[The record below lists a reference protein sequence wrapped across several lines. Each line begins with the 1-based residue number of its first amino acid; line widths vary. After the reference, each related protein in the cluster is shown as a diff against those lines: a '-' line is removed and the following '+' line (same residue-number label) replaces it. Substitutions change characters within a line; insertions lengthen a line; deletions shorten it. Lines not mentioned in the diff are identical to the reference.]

1 MKEITMPGIPV
12 RLSGKLTLGGISMLL
27 LITLIVYLAISLRGQ
42 PRVIEASNSLIQQTG
57 ENIVGQL
64 NQQLIRIEGEVVSM
78 ARLAEVLPHQDDL
91 FKSVLP
97 QIIDSKGDKSIAGG
111 GIWPEPNA
119 FTEGV
124 ARRSFFWSRGANG
137 TLDYSDGYND
147 PAGAGY
153 HNESWYT
160 STKAASRSKCNW
172 SEVYQ
177 DPVSNVNMVTCSVP
191 YSAGDR
197 FAGVATFDVLLD
209 NLSGFMAKN
218 GNLTGGYAFAL
229 DQSGNVLYF
238 PGSKNKTLKKFS
250 ALADEQK
257 WLAPVVKG
265 LATAAHQPGTTTLNN
280 LQDDY
285 LHTRAQVTLF
295 KMPDTGWVI
304 GLVTPE
310 ANVTALARNIMQ
322 DIFVVLIPA
331 LLVLLAGAWLFA
343 RGLTTR
349 LESTRAALDEIANG
363 DGDLTRR
370 LDASGKDEIAEIA
383 VSFNQFV
390 DKIAGVITNVQ
401 ASGINVAA
409 NATFLAEGNQALS
422 AKIGD
427 QAAALE
433 QSAAAMEQLNATVQ
447 QNAENTRLAD
457 AFTEQTAQ
465 IARSSSEVMHKVIDT
480 MATIKTSSSRVGE
493 ILSVIDG
500 IAFQTNILALNAAVE
515 AARAGEQGRGFAVVA
530 AEVRALAQR
539 SANAAQEIKTLI
551 SQSDTTVLAGS
562 KLVEG
567 AGEQLEGLVNDVLK
581 VKQVV
586 GEIRVAGDEQ
596 SKGIG
601 EVTLAVSQMERSI
614 QQNLLLV
621 NQTAENTQALRAE
634 ASQLAQDISSFK
646 VATS

>member
-1 MKEITMPGIPV
+1 MPGIPV
-12 RLSGKLTLGGISMLL
+12 RLSGKLIFGGISMLL
-27 LITLIVYLAISLRGQ
+27 LTMLLVWFAITLRGQ
-42 PRVIEASNSLIQQTG
+42 PRVVAASSSLIQQTG

-64 NQQLIRIEGEVVSM
+64 NQQLLRIEGEVVSV
-78 ARLAEVLPHQDDL
+78 ARLAEVLPHQETL
-91 FKSVLP
+91 VKSVVP

-124 ARRSFFWSRGANG
+124 ARRSFFWSRDASGA
-137 TLDYSDGYND
+137 LAYSDGYNE
-147 PAGAGY
+147 AGGAGY

-160 STKAASRSKCNW
+160 SVREAPRNKCGW

-177 DPVSNVNMVTCSVP
+177 DPVSQVNMVTCSVP
-191 YSAGDR
+191 YVQGNK

-209 NLSGFMAKN
+209 NLSGFMQSH

-229 DQSGNVLYF
+229 DSAGNVLYF
-238 PGSKNKTLKKFS
+238 PGAKDKALKKFS
-250 ALADEQK
+250 ALAAEK
-257 WLAPVVKG
+257 PWLAPVLKSI
-265 LATAAHQPGTTTLNN
+265 AQNKAMTTLDHV
-280 LQDDY
+280 QDGVLNKD
-285 LHTRAQVTLF
+285 AQVTLF

-304 GLVTPE
+304 GLVTPQ
-310 ANVTALARNIMQ
+310 ANVTALADNILQ
-322 DIFVVLIPA
+322 DIFIVLIPA
-331 LLVLLAGAWLFA
+331 LLVLLVLVWLFA
-343 RGLTTR
+343 RSLAAR

-370 LDASGKDEIAEIA
+370 LPTVGKDEIAEIA

-390 DKIAGVITNVQ
+390 DKIAGVITSVQ
-401 ASGINVAA
+401 ASGVNVAA
-409 NATFLAEGNQALS
+409 SASALAEGNQMFS
-422 AKIGD
+422 AKISD

-447 QNAENTRLAD
+447 LNAENTRLAD
-457 AFTEQTAQ
+457 SFTEQTAQ
-465 IARSSSEVMHKVIDT
+465 IARSSSEVMNQVIAT
-480 MATIKTSSSRVGE
+480 MASIKTSSSRVGE

-539 SANAAQEIKTLI
+539 SAAAAHEIKELI
-551 SQSDTTVLAGS
+551 GESDTTVLTGS
-562 KLVEG
+562 RLVEG
-567 AGEQLEGLVNDVLK
+567 AGEKLAGLVNDVLK
-581 VKQVV
+581 VKEVV

-596 SKGIG
+596 SKGIS
-601 EVTLAVSQMERSI
+601 EVTLAVSQMERGI

-621 NQTAENTQALRAE
+621 TQTAENTEALRTE
-634 ASQLAQDISSFK
+634 AAQLAQDISAFK
-646 VATS
+646 VA

>member
-1 MKEITMPGIPV
+1 MPGIPV
-12 RLSGKLTLGGISMLL
+12 RLSGKLTSGGISMLL
-27 LITLIVYLAISLRGQ
+27 LITFIVWLAISLRGQ

-64 NQQLIRIEGEVVSM
+64 NQQLTRIEGEVVSM
-78 ARLAEVLPHQDDL
+78 ARLAEVLPHQEDL

-111 GIWPEPNA
+111 GIWPEPTA
-119 FTEGV
+119 FTGGV
-124 ARRSFFWSRGANG
+124 ARRSFFWSRGASG
-137 TLDYSDGYND
+137 SLDYSDGYND
-147 PAGAGY
+147 ANGVGY
-153 HNESWYT
+153 HNEGWYT
-160 STKAASRSKCNW
+160 SSKEASRSKCGW

-177 DPVSNVNMVTCSVP
+177 DPVSDVNMVTCSVP
-191 YSAGDR
+191 YTQGDK

-218 GNLTGGYAFAL
+218 GNLTGGYAFAT
-229 DQSGNVLYF
+229 DQAGNVLYF
-238 PGSKNKTLKKFS
+238 PGRKDKALKKFT
-250 ALADEQK
+250 ALAAEQK
-257 WLAPVVKG
+257 WLEPVAKG
-265 LATAAHQPGTTTLNN
+265 IAAASAQQGSTMLNDV
-280 LQDDY
+280 QDEY
-285 LHTRAQVTLF
+285 LHTSAQVTLF
-295 KMPDTGWVI
+295 RMPDTGWVI
-304 GLVTPE
+304 GLVTPQ

-322 DIFVVLIPA
+322 DIFTVLIPA
-331 LLVLLAGAWLFA
+331 LLILLLGAWLFA
-343 RGLTTR
+343 RGMTAR

-370 LDASGKDEIAEIA
+370 LDVTGKDEISDIA

-390 DKIAGVITNVQ
+390 DKIASVITNVQ
-401 ASGINVAA
+401 ASGVNVAA
-409 NATFLAEGNQALS
+409 NASYLAEGNQALS

-530 AEVRALAQR
+530 SEVRALAQR
-539 SANAAQEIKTLI
+539 SATAAQEIKNLI
-551 SQSDTTVLAGS
+551 TQSDTTVLTGS

-567 AGEQLEGLVNDVLK
+567 AGEQLDSLVNDVLK
-581 VKQVV
+581 VKQIV

-596 SKGIG
+596 SKGIS

-646 VATS
+646 VAAS

>member
-1 MKEITMPGIPV
+1 MPGIPV
-12 RLSGKLTLGGISMLL
+12 RLSGKLTFGGVTMLL
-27 LITLIVYLAISLRGQ
+27 LTIVIVYLAISLRGQ

-64 NQQLIRIEGEVVSM
+64 NQQLIRTEGEVVSL
-78 ARLAEVLPHQDDL
+78 ARLAEVLPHQEAL
-91 FKSVLP
+91 FKGVLP

-111 GIWPEPNA
+111 GIWPEPDA
-119 FTEGV
+119 FTQGV
-124 ARRSFFWSRGANG
+124 ARRSFFWSRGADG
-137 TLDYSDGYND
+137 ALVYSDGYND
-147 PAGAGY
+147 ASGGGY

-160 STKAASRSKCNW
+160 STKEASRNKCNW

-177 DPVSNVNMVTCSVP
+177 DPVSSVNMVTCSVP
-191 YSAGDR
+191 YTQGGK

-209 NLSGFMAKN
+209 NLSGFMERN

-229 DQSGNVLYF
+229 DQAGNVLYF
-238 PGSKNKTLKKFS
+238 PGSKDKALKKFS
-250 ALADEQK
+250 TLATEQK
-257 WLAPVVKG
+257 WLTPVQQG
-265 LATAAHQPGTTTLNN
+265 ISGFRASQSSSTLNHIQDGV
-280 LQDDY
+280 LQ
-285 LHTRAQVTLF
+285 TGSQITLF
-295 KMPDTGWVI
+295 RMPATGWII

-310 ANVTALARNIMQ
+310 NRVTVLAHNIMQ

-331 LLVLLAGAWLFA
+331 LVLLLVVGWLFA
-343 RGLTTR
+343 RRMTAR
-349 LESTRAALDEIANG
+349 LESTRAALDEIAHG

-370 LDASGKDEIAEIA
+370 LDTAGKDEIADIA
-383 VSFNQFV
+383 VSFNHFV

-401 ASGINVAA
+401 ASGVNVAA
-409 NATFLAEGNQALS
+409 NASDLAEGNQALS

-465 IARSSSEVMHKVIDT
+465 IARSSSEVMHQVIET
-480 MATIKTSSSRVGE
+480 MASIKTSSSRVGE

-530 AEVRALAQR
+530 SEVRALAQR
-539 SANAAQEIKTLI
+539 SAAAAQEIKALI
-551 SQSDTTVLAGS
+551 GESDTTVLAGS

-567 AGEQLEGLVNDVLK
+567 AGQKLEDLVNDVLK

-621 NQTAENTQALRAE
+621 NQTAENTHALRTE

-646 VATS
+646 VA